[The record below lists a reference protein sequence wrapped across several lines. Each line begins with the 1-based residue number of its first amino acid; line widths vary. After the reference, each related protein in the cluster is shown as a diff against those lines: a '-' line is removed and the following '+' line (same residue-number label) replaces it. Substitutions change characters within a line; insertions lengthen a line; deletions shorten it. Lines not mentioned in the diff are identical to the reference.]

1 MIIAFA
7 KAMAE
12 QGIDYGKCLKV
23 VAQDLD
29 WKDVYMT
36 FVQVSLLGIDA
47 VVVQGDSLAEPYKP
61 GYPPERV
68 LETPVRKGLIL

>member
-29 WKDVYMT
+29 WKGVYMT

-47 VVVQGDSLAEPYKP
+47 VVVQGGQSGRA
-61 GYPPERV
+61 
-68 LETPVRKGLIL
+68 I